1 MKLNSFR
8 FFCFIILILSTAKG
22 CVEKE
27 IEEELIIT
35 SEFAVDTGDSQ
46 IPYFIVYT
54 KGKEI
59 ENEPKISSQMGIYEK
74 RNQVLSQSI
83 GIEYRGS
90 TSFRLSDKKSY
101 GVELWDASGTDISK
115 SILGLPSEED
125 WIFMGDVFR
134 ANDKEKIIFDPTLL
148 FHYVGYKYYEK
159 MGRYASRTKFI
170 ELQINNDYKGLYIL
184 MEKLKRGKDRINIQS
199 LLPTQNDSKSIEGG
213 YILKI
218 DKTAGGDL
226 GLTNQPL
233 SYFNNNWQDDA
244 TYNANISF
252 RSKYDINGKLLTTE
266 PFGPPYHPQQY
277 LETYFLYEYPKARN
291 ISPLQ
296 KNYIQNYINQFE
308 TALLKDDFKTNN
320 RTYTDYIDMDSFVDF
335 LIINELCG
343 NIDGYRLST
352 YLHKDRG
359 QKLKMGPIWDLNIGY
374 HRGGRI
380 PSNEW
385 IFNYNKYVPNDAWMV
400 PFWWPRLMEDP
411 KFQQALKTR
420 WQKLRQN
427 ELSNASVLGE
437 VDLAVNY
444 LMINKA
450 IERNFNRWTGIQ
462 VNYIQETENLK
473 NWLTQRMN
481 WMDQKIATFN

>member
-1 MKLNSFR
+1 MKA
-8 FFCFIILILSTAKG
+8 LILDYKWVFFLILFFLNA
-22 CVEKE
+22 CVDKE
-27 IEEELIIT
+27 IEEELIIPT
-35 SEFAVDTGDSQ
+35 EIAVETGDSE

-54 KGKEI
+54 KDKAI
-59 ENEPKISSQMGIYEK
+59 LNEPKVNALLGVFEK
-74 RNQVLSQSI
+74 RKQVFSQTI

-101 GVELWDASGTDISK
+101 GIEFWDATGKDISK
-115 SILGLPSEED
+115 SILGLPAEED
-125 WIFMGDVFR
+125 WILMGDVFR
-134 ANDKEKIIFDPTLL
+134 ASNQTIFDPTLL
-148 FHYVGYKYYEK
+148 FHYVGYKFYEK
-159 MGRYASRTKFI
+159 MGRYASRSQLI
-170 ELQINNDYKGLYIL
+170 ELQIDKSYEGIYIL

-199 LLPTQNDSKSIEGG
+199 LLPTQNDTQNITGG

-233 SYFNNNWQDDA
+233 SYFDNNWQDDA

-277 LETYFLYEYPKARN
+277 LETYFLYEYPKARD
-291 ISPLQ
+291 ISLLQ

-374 HRGGRI
+374 HRGGRV
-380 PSNEW
+380 PSTDW
-385 IFNYNKYVPNDAWMV
+385 IFNYNKYVQQDAWMV

-444 LMINKA
+444 LMSNKA
-450 IERNFNRWTGIQ
+450 IERNFNRWKGIQ
-462 VNYIQETENLK
+462 VNYIQETQSLK
-473 NWLTQRMN
+473 TWLTQRMS
-481 WMDQKIATFN
+481 WMDQKIAAFN

>member
-1 MKLNSFR
+1 MIPKFYSLKWSFLLLL
-8 FFCFIILILSTAKG
+8 FCTLS
-22 CVEKE
+22 CVDKE
-27 IEEELIIT
+27 VEQEVVIP
-35 SEFAVDTGDSQ
+35 SEFAVETGDSQ

-59 ENEPKISSQMGIYEK
+59 ENEPKISAQMGIYEK
-74 RNQVLSQSI
+74 RNQVLSQPI

-101 GVELWDASGTDISK
+101 GIELWDAAGKDVNK
-115 SILGLPSEED
+115 SILGLPSEGD

-134 ANDKEKIIFDPTLL
+134 ASNQTIFDPTML

-199 LLPTQNDSKSIEGG
+199 LLPTQNDQQSVTGG

-226 GLTNQPL
+226 GITNQPL
-233 SYFNNNWQDDA
+233 SYFDNNWNDDA

-252 RSKYDINGKLLTTE
+252 RSKYDINRQILTSA

-277 LETYFLYEYPKARN
+277 LETYFLYEYPKARD

-296 KNYIQNYINQFE
+296 KTYIQNYIHQFE
-308 TALLKDDFKTNN
+308 TALINDDFTTNV
-320 RTYTDYIDMDSFVDF
+320 RTYTDYIDLDSFVDF

-374 HRGGRI
+374 HRGGRV
-380 PSNEW
+380 PSTDW
-385 IFNYNKYVPNDAWMV
+385 IFNYNKYVPRDAWMV

-411 KFQQALKTR
+411 IFQQALKTR
-420 WQKLRQN
+420 WQKLRQS

-444 LMINKA
+444 LMSNKA
-450 IERNFNRWTGIQ
+450 IDRNFNRWKGIQ
-462 VNYIQETENLK
+462 VNYLQETQNLK
-473 NWLTQRMN
+473 NWLEKRLT
-481 WMDQKIATFN
+481 WMDQKISSL